1 MGERLFTWGSARH
14 GQLGHGD
21 ELLQSA
27 PRVMDPTNVQ
37 GASVTALCMSGTF
50 VLALTKRQDV
60 WSWGTMT
67 NGNLSADHGGEGGDA
82 RAHLLPRKIR
92 FFAKKGV
99 QCIAAGSE
107 HVVVV
112 LKSGYMYAWGNG
124 AFGQLGL
131 GHEEDRAEPTLVPF
145 FGPRAASEQPAEAPV
160 PAPAPAPARPETT
173 STSTST
179 STLTSTSTPTL
190 TSTSTPTSATHKPG
204 DTGVEERLSLAKP
217 AGGSLAGAVT
227 KLKISLKRDGPEAA
241 EEPRAHADAAASAG
255 EPAAGAAAVSATA
268 TAHATAHADGALAHA
283 GRASP
288 PEPIMVQQVAAGK
301 HHTLVLDDKGR
312 VYSWGLGLHGRLG
325 HGDDK
330 NRLTPALIETIAHEN
345 IEPLSVHCGWEHSA
359 IVTKYKGQVYT
370 WGSNASSQLG
380 GSGLKPGSS
389 DDTPKRVT
397 QWLEAPSKKKNNG
410 VKEGRDHSALKAP
423 KIVHLSC
430 GAKHNLAVSDEGHVY
445 SWGRGELGRL
455 GHGDERP
462 KKFPSM
468 IGALEHVR
476 VVSAAAGAYHSLA
489 VAEDGSLY
497 VWGENEGGRLGLG
510 PKAVNVT
517 KPTLLP
523 ATAPGAAKRIK
534 VLRAYAGTSATMAC
548 GELDEENRANKC
560 CVQ

>member
-21 ELLQSA
+21 ELMQSA
-27 PRVMDPTNVQ
+27 PRAMDPTNLQ
-37 GASVTALCMSGTF
+37 GASVTTLCMSGTF

-67 NGNLSADHGGEGGDA
+67 NGNLSADHGGESGDK

-99 QCIAAGSE
+99 QCIAVGSE

-131 GHEEDRAEPTLVPF
+131 GHEEDHAEPTLVPF
-145 FGPRAASEQPAEAPV
+145 FGPRAALEQSPE
-160 PAPAPAPARPETT
+160 APAPAPARPETFT
-173 STSTST
+173 G
-179 STLTSTSTPTL
+179 
-190 TSTSTPTSATHKPG
+190 KPVIDYSEPRHNTTAPKPDNAG
-204 DTGVEERLSLAKP
+204 AEERLSLAKP
-217 AGGSLAGAVT
+217 LAGGSLAGAVT
-227 KLKISLKRDGPEAA
+227 NLKISLKRDGPEAA
-241 EEPRAHADAAASAG
+241 KETPAHTHATASAG
-255 EPAAGAAAVSATA
+255 APAAGAAAVTA
-268 TAHATAHADGALAHA
+268 NANAHADGALAHV
-283 GRASP
+283 GRAGP
-288 PEPIMVQQVAAGK
+288 PKPVMALQVAAGK
-301 HHTLVLDDKGR
+301 HHTLVLDDNGR

-325 HGDDK
+325 HGDEM
-330 NRLTPALIETIAHEN
+330 NRLSPALIETIAHEN

-359 IVTKYKGQVYT
+359 IVTKHKGQVYT
-370 WGSNASSQLG
+370 WGSNASNQLG

-397 QWLEAPSKKKNNG
+397 TWLEAPSKKKNNG
-410 VKEGRDHSALKAP
+410 AKDGRDQSAHKAP

-462 KKFPSM
+462 KKLPSM
-468 IGALEHVR
+468 IGALDHVR

-497 VWGENEGGRLGLG
+497 VWGENEGGRLGLE
-510 PKAVNVT
+510 PKTAHVT

-523 ATAPGAAKRIK
+523 ATAPGAAFRVK
-534 VLRAYAGTSATMAC
+534 VLRAYAGTSASMAMAC
-548 GELDEENRANKC
+548 GEVDEEDRANKC